1 VRVMFV
7 RFWCGRWDLKMF
19 FGRDKVEEG
28 MDPFKDRC
36 IFAAISRYLVFE
48 TGHLRHCD
56 CQNKEVCNL
65 HGTLKLSR

>member
-1 VRVMFV
+1 
-7 RFWCGRWDLKMF
+7 MF